1 MAFTFMTR
9 FRDVTV
15 ALLRIVAGLLFMQHG
30 LQKLFGWLG
39 GFGGQPG
46 ATAELFSLM
55 GLAGVLETVGGLL
68 ILLGLFTRPVA
79 FVLAGEMAV
88 AYFMAHAPN
97 GIWPIQNGG
106 EPAALFAFIFLFFS
120 ANGAGP
126 FSIDQ
131 MIGGRTT
138 ATGAP
143 GDVHRVHEGAH

>member
-15 ALLRIVAGLLFMQHG
+15 ALLRIVAGLLFMHHG

-55 GLAGVLETVGGLL
+55 GLAGVLEAVGGLL

-138 ATGAP
+138 ATAAP
-143 GDVHRVHEGAH
+143 GDVHRVREGAH